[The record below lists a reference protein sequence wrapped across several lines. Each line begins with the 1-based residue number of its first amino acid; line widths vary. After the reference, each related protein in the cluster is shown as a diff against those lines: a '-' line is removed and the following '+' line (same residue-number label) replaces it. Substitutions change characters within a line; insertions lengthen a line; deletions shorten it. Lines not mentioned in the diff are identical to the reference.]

1 MVHKLTSTT
10 YLMMPFL
17 QKRSFDQKFSLCD
30 LTENNYSSPGF
41 NYLYY
46 QIITLSKIC
55 RNFFWNIRSD
65 FWTTHIRELY
75 KKKFPKSIFLVI
87 SHHIG
92 HLKNFPIKLR
102 ETIGG
107 IIYWKRNFQKMIL
120 VGEKKSF
127 KVFNFFTFGLTL
139 FYDFQFFDAVSLE
152 LNTRNFNFSENV

>member
-10 YLMMPFL
+10 YLMIPFL
-17 QKRSFDQKFSLCD
+17 QKRSFDQKFSLCN

-46 QIITLSKIC
+46 QIITPSKIC

-75 KKKFPKSIFLVI
+75 KKMYPKSIFLVI

-120 VGEKKSF
+120 LGEKEIFQSF
-127 KVFNFFTFGLTL
+127 QLLHFWIDLVLW
-139 FYDFQFFDAVSLE
+139 
-152 LNTRNFNFSENV
+152 FSIFWCSFAWIEY